1 MNAPFQHQR
10 HKPLTPL
17 EQPRELVLAVPPMQ
31 SNVNLSRIVRAAS
44 CFGVR
49 RIVAAGAGKVD
60 RKISRDAAD
69 EMTVE
74 VHRSLIPVLKKMRGQ
89 GYRLVGL
96 EQATHSQVLYDYR
109 FERKTLLVVG
119 HERNGISESE
129 LALLDDVVEIP
140 VHGLPYSHNAATSAA
155 IAIYEYCRQYP
166 AG

>member
-1 MNAPFQHQR
+1 M
-10 HKPLTPL
+10 
-17 EQPRELVLAVPPMQ
+17 VLAVPPMR

-44 CFGVR
+44 CFGIQK
-49 RIVAAGAGKVD
+49 IVAAGMGKVD

-69 EMTVE
+69 QVTIEL
-74 VHRSLIPVLKKMRGQ
+74 HRSLLPVLKKMRGQ

-96 EQATHSQVLYDYR
+96 EQATNSQVLYDYR

-119 HERNGISESE
+119 HERLGIREEE

-155 IAIYEYCRQYP
+155 IAMYEYCRQFP
-166 AG
+166 TG